1 MAGVNGDNEVP
12 EEETTTPPT
21 QKDLRDATTW
31 KKQRSA
37 VRQQITKTIRY
48 LGNLVNERG
57 SRGSISSLMKHLEKL
72 LATAAK
78 IHTNLS
84 TVEDQAENDRQD
96 EFHLKYVELAGD
108 ALERGQQYLNSRLGE
123 PPSVIAGKKAPSIS
137 PSEQNRQEEERQ
149 LAQQRADAAIL
160 QADEA
165 RRQANEAANRADQAR
180 REATAAQQAL
190 QNLENDDDDTSAVTN
205 LSQHLSQL
213 GFISIFPVCVHIGL
227 GDHSHFLVSPQR
239 RNKNFG
245 NGDIPGNRNT
255 SELRQNATND
265 TRLVHQCS
273 PVAFVIPDRSSTP
286 IAPVACSVRFSTPT
300 SSPHTATHLPSSVL
314 IHPNVA
320 TAADH
325 LYGES
330 EVLVIQEP
338 RSSNAQPTK
347 VEETT
352 RFLIL
357 RQKFL
362 AGLDLPTKFKVRY
375 KHFKVYE
382 DLVRETDKYD
392 QRLEAEKEEF
402 RKRKFV
408 NDLTSPLSQ
417 SASHLIWQAI
427 ETQNEK
433 INAITSMSRFNTDP
447 PDAAIELIP
456 NEDLTN
462 RIMEILHHL
471 IAYQQMP
478 LSAHQHLHP
487 FNSPT
492 LNVQSNEANHFSLA
506 RVARKMINANGE
518 RGSLMP
524 YYNHGALGHQPSSC
538 SYKEPITCG
547 LAEGQM
553 GITV

>member
-57 SRGSISSLMKHLEKL
+57 SRGSISSLMKHLENL

-213 GFISIFPVCVHIGL
+213 GK
-227 GDHSHFLVSPQR
+227 DWRQNQR
-239 RNKNFG
+239 RLNSSTSSAAPDDVETNTQNAFRVYIPSTKKILISKDVKVDETMFYNDMKKQSKEPQTDEPVFQELDLDEAPT
-245 NGDIPGNRNT
+245 DINIPQEISRPLEDEIQDGTKINNEAIDEEIVQDTSPNAINT
-255 SELRQNATND
+255 SSCVDRQVNNER
-265 TRLVHQCS
+265 TRQSARRPKFSERYLQYRQS
-273 PVAFVIPDRSSTP
+273 IAKQAIIFGLPSTTSNSSTKSRP
-286 IAPVACSVRFSTPT
+286 IE
-300 SSPHTATHLPSSVL
+300 PSS
-314 IHPNVA
+314 
-320 TAADH
+320 
-325 LYGES
+325 Y
-330 EVLVIQEP
+330 
-338 RSSNAQPTK
+338 
-347 VEETT
+347 
-352 RFLIL
+352 
-357 RQKFL
+357 
-362 AGLDLPTKFKVRY
+362 
-375 KHFKVYE
+375 
-382 DLVRETDKYD
+382 
-392 QRLEAEKEEF
+392 LEAISCADSELWIPAIIEEN
-402 RKRKFV
+402 RK
-408 NDLTSPLSQ
+408 Q
-417 SASHLIWQAI
+417 
-427 ETQNEK
+427 
-433 INAITSMSRFNTDP
+433 
-447 PDAAIELIP
+447 
-456 NEDLTN
+456 
-462 RIMEILHHL
+462 
-471 IAYQQMP
+471 
-478 LSAHQHLHP
+478 
-487 FNSPT
+487 
-492 LNVQSNEANHFSLA
+492 
-506 RVARKMINANGE
+506 
-518 RGSLMP
+518 
-524 YYNHGALGHQPSSC
+524 
-538 SYKEPITCG
+538 
-547 LAEGQM
+547 
-553 GITV
+553 